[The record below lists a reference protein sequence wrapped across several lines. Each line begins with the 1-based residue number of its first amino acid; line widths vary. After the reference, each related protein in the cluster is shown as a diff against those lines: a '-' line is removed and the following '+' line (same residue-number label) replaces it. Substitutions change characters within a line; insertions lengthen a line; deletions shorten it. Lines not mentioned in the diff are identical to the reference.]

1 MNTRPAAGDYHQWSV
16 SEGTLLLDQ
25 VARRPQD
32 GGDGFGVVGGE
43 GKGRG
48 GDSGGDDLDGKFNVG
63 IEDSDCGGCVR

>member
-1 MNTRPAAGDYHQWSV
+1 MNMRPAAGDHHHWSA
-16 SEGTLLLDQ
+16 SERPLLLEQ

-48 GDSGGDDLDGKFNVG
+48 GDAGGDDLDGKF
-63 IEDSDCGGCVR
+63 